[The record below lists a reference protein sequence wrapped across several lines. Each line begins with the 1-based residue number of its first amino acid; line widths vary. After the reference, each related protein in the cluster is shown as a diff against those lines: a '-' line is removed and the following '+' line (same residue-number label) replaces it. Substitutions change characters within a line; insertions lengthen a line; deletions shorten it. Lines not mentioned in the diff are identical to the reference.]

1 MKVED
6 NIRYLKKNIEASL
19 PEGYRL
25 YDVVYRDINC
35 GVFGGKGYTAVIA
48 TNNLKCRHGFRVKTI
63 PDKET
68 LKELVQK
75 SINILRERKKK
86 RLL

>member
-1 MKVED
+1 MNTQE
-6 NIRYLKKNIEASL
+6 NLRYLRSEIEAHL
-19 PEGYRL
+19 PEGYML

-35 GVFGGKGYTAVIA
+35 GVFGGRGYTAVIA